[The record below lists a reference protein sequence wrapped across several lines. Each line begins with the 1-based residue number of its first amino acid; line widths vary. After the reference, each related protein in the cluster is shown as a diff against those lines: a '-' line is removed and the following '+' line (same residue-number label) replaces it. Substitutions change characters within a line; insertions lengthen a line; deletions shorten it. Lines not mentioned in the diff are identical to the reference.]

1 MLDQILN
8 SEHNQLF
15 DVVKNFSGVSDDQNE
30 AATTVVKDTI
40 VSSLTQQA
48 QSGDFSGIMEM
59 FSGNQTDLNSP
70 AASGLSSNI
79 VQNLVSKLGISQGN
93 AASLVQQI
101 LPVVMNMFNSKA
113 STAQNSGLDIG
124 NLIGQFMGG
133 NQSNSNF
140 DVTSVLS
147 MFTNNSGGGQN
158 NNDGFGVD
166 DLMNIGKKFF

>member
-15 DVVKNFSGVSDDQNE
+15 DIVKNFSGVSDDQNE

-48 QSGDFSGIMEM
+48 QSGDLSGIMEM
-59 FSGNQTDLNSP
+59 FSGSQTDLNSP

-79 VQNLVSKLGISQGN
+79 IQNLVGKLGISQGN
-93 AASLVQQI
+93 ASGLVQQI
-101 LPVVMNMFNSKA
+101 LPVVMNMFNNKA
-113 STAQNSGLDIG
+113 SAAQSSGLDIG
-124 NLIGQFMGG
+124 SLIGQFVGG
-133 NQSNSNF
+133 NQSNNL
-140 DVTSVLS
+140 DITSVLS
-147 MFTNNSGGGQN
+147 MFTNNSGGGQT